1 MTKLELK
8 GTWNEVTGKLKQKY
22 ALLTD
27 NDLAYIEGKADEM
40 LGQIQRRTGT
50 SREELE
56 QYLRDEC
63 NCCC

>member
-1 MTKLELK
+1 MNSATLK
-8 GTWNEVTGKLKQKY
+8 ANWTIAKAKLKQKY